1 MFGVRVRL
9 ISVVAALAA
18 LVVCGIA
25 TSAASAAPPFVLTEK
40 ECKGGTNINFCYEKE
55 KTGKLFV
62 FSGEEE
68 FELLNEPETSDIV
81 LTSQL
86 GGLAVVI
93 DCKAADAE
101 HGGGKVDG
109 LILQPKPLEADATLE
124 FEILFLG
131 CELTGALGEKCKV
144 PAEKVTSAL
153 VGTTE
158 EKSDEFVLIKS
169 IEKEKIIPPFIKIPF
184 EEKKGCP
191 ATVKGE
197 HSVTGEVLCFINEP
211 LVDAE
216 EHLFICDPEKGGQKG
231 KLFFASS
238 ENEATF
244 LIDDNIFLLGVTD
257 LWSVSNEA

>member
-1 MFGVRVRL
+1 M
-9 ISVVAALAA
+9 SVIAALAA

-25 TSAASAAPPFVLTEK
+25 TSTASAAPPFVLTEK

-68 FELLNEPETSDIV
+68 FELLHEPETSEIV
-81 LTSQL
+81 LSSNL
-86 GGLAVVI
+86 GLPVII
-93 DCKAADAE
+93 DCKLADAQ
-101 HGGGKVDG
+101 HGGGKEDG

-124 FEILFLG
+124 FEILFLE
-131 CELTGALGEKCKV
+131 CELLGELGEKCKI
-144 PAEKVTSAL
+144 PAEKVTKNL
-153 VGTTE
+153 VGVTE
-158 EKSDEFVLIKS
+158 EKSDEFVLFKAKEGS
-169 IEKEKIIPPFIKIPF
+169 IFIEIPF

-191 ATVKGE
+191 ATVKGN
-197 HSVTGEVLCFINEP
+197 HNVTGELLCFINEP

-216 EHLFICDPEKGGQKG
+216 EHLLICDPAKGGQKG
-231 KLFFASS
+231 KLFFASA

-244 LIDDNIFLLGVTD
+244 LIDDNIFLLGTTD